1 MQITLSQSEIEEAL
15 TDYVMSQVN
24 IKAGMKVYVDL
35 TATHGADGFTA
46 IINIISPNKVIASM
60 QVVDI
65 PTVQEPAFDMPTP
78 VDVPVVQQLT
88 QEENKLAPVVESN
101 PVKEAIAIATVP
113 VAEVVVVPAP
123 QAESV
128 TPVRS
133 LFAGLKRPV
142 NTP

>member
-1 MQITLSQSEIEEAL
+1 
-15 TDYVMSQVN
+15 
-24 IKAGMKVYVDL
+24 MKVYIDL
-35 TATHGADGFTA
+35 TATHDADGFTA
-46 IINIISPNKVIASM
+46 TINIISPNKVIASM

-65 PTVQEPAFDMPTP
+65 PTVQEPAFDMPTL
-78 VDVPVVQQLT
+78 VDVPVVPQLT
-88 QEENKLAPVVESN
+88 QEENKLTPVVESN

-113 VAEVVVVPAP
+113 AP

-128 TPVRS
+128 IPVRS